1 MIFPTKAKVFDIFF
15 LLSKNIEKL
24 PIKSYFCINLNLMIK
39 KIFGTFGTRLL
50 NAVIGF
56 VTLWFG
62 TNFLGKEAWGIG
74 ATVLV
79 DVSLLLIAVELLSGS
94 GLIYF
99 TPRKSFPTIF
109 KLSHIW
115 IILITTII
123 SLIFYTLYSLCP
135 EAYHAFIPEGY
146 GIHIIVMVFL
156 YSLHNFN
163 VNVLLGKERVGTQNI
178 LFITQFMSQ
187 IISFIVNIFVFN
199 IRNADAFVYS
209 LITGYFVASMLGSFY
224 ILPYLTDS
232 KGQNNK
238 TSESI
243 LATVKEMLSFG
254 GIMQLSNLITMINR
268 RISYIVIKNVFGDA
282 AVGIYTS
289 GTQVSEAT
297 KLIGH
302 SIALVQFSSISNMDD
317 DKKAASI
324 TITFLKL
331 AVILTA
337 LCMTVICLIPRS
349 VFVWIFT
356 EEFSEIKD
364 VLISLSPGMV
374 FIAADMIFSHYFSGV
389 NKIKHNLYATL
400 IGLVI
405 TIVSIATLIPIYG
418 IVGAGISVSLTYF
431 GAIFYKWI
439 IFKKINKTRTKELIP
454 TLNDFKT
461 LIESIKAQFF
471 KHE

>member
-1 MIFPTKAKVFDIFF
+1 MV
-15 LLSKNIEKL
+15 
-24 PIKSYFCINLNLMIK
+24 K

-50 NAVIGF
+50 NAIVGF
-56 VTLWFG
+56 VTLWIG

-99 TPRKSFPTIF
+99 TPRKPFSIIY

-115 IILITTII
+115 IFSVTTCIG
-123 SLIFYTLYSLCP
+123 LIFYLLYSFLP
-135 EAYHAFIPEGY
+135 DIYHGFVPEGY
-146 GIHIIVMVFL
+146 GIHIIIMVFL
-156 YSLHNFN
+156 YSFHNFN
-163 VNVLLGKERVGTQNI
+163 MNVLLGKEKVGLQNI
-178 LFITQFMSQ
+178 LFLIQFMTQMTSMM
-187 IISFIVNIFVFN
+187 IYIFIFD

-209 LITGYFVASMLGSFY
+209 LITGYFTANIFGFLC
-224 ILPYLTDS
+224 IIPYLKES
-232 KGQNNK
+232 KRQDAQTK
-238 TSESI
+238 ES
-243 LATVKEMLSFG
+243 LLDVAKEMLNFG
-254 GIMQLSNLITMINR
+254 GIMQLSNLVTMINR
-268 RISYIVIKNVFGDA
+268 RISYIVIKNIFGNA
-282 AVGIYTS
+282 SVGVYTS

-302 SIALVQFSSISNMDD
+302 SIALVQFSSISNMNDK
-317 DKKAASI
+317 KKAASI

-337 LCMTVICLIPRS
+337 LCMIVICLIPRS

-389 NKIKHNLYATL
+389 NKIKYNLYATFV
-400 IGLVI
+400 GLGI
-405 TIVSIATLIPIYG
+405 TIISIATLIPMYG

-431 GAIFYKWI
+431 GAILYKWI
-439 IFKKINKTRTKELIP
+439 IFKKINEIKTKELVP

-461 LIESIKAQFF
+461 LIKSIKAQFF
-471 KHE
+471 KHEQ